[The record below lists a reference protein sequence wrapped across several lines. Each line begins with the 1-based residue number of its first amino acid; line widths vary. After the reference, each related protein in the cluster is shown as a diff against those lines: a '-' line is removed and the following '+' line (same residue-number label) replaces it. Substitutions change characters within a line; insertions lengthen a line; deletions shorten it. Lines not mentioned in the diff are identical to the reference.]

1 MGKVSTPPVV
11 ACSKSLVGVSK
22 ERGGRGEGRKKGRRE
37 GRDDRRRRMAEAPV
51 SRMREEGREA
61 RKVWW
66 ERVGG
71 PKRGGGGW
79 EKMGSVDRVGS
90 VLTIFPQ
97 RGRGE

>member
-22 ERGGRGEGRKKGRRE
+22 ERGGRDAGLKKGRRE
-37 GRDDRRRRMAEAPV
+37 DWRRMIAEAPV

-71 PKRGGGGW
+71 PKKGGGH
-79 EKMGSVDRVGS
+79 
-90 VLTIFPQ
+90 
-97 RGRGE
+97 